1 MPEIKYAK
9 EVYESAGR
17 LVLSEAEGIDLLTE
31 YCVGHIKHNGDLY
44 QGCRDYVSED
54 VLIWTDDRKKWL
66 EKYKIAYEDADKTF
80 NEICG
85 TAAEHLVQKY
95 MKEKRLKIVKE
106 GNTMCNAKLV
116 GIPKSKLGIEI
127 PEGET
132 HRVLFSFREE
142 ICIGFIQ
149 KFCEEFEPEE
159 IYNDEYGL
167 TFLFNLDKDATE
179 YIDMMGYD
187 FAFSMICDMDQKS
200 EGEAVW
206 RAKETETRVLPII
219 RCGNSLAINVTPIC
233 KNMGLNQGDNVKV
246 TIESVDKE

>member
-1 MPEIKYAK
+1 MPGKEYAK

-31 YCVGHIKHNGDLY
+31 YCVGHIRHDGDLL
-44 QGCRDYVSED
+44 QGCKDYVSED
-54 VLIWTDDRKKWL
+54 VLIWTEDREKWL
-66 EKYKIAYEDADKTF
+66 EKYGIEYEDADETF

-95 MKEKRLKIVKE
+95 IKDKRMKIVRE
-106 GNTMCNAKLV
+106 GNTICNAKLMGV
-116 GIPKSKLGIEI
+116 PRSRLGINI

-132 HRVLFSFREE
+132 HRVAFSFREE
-142 ICIGFIQ
+142 IAIGFIQ
-149 KFCEEFEPEE
+149 HFCEEFDPLE

-167 TFLFNLDKDATE
+167 TFLFNLDSDAAE

-187 FAFSMICDMDQKS
+187 FAFAMICDMDQKS
-200 EGEAVW
+200 EEEAVW

-233 KNMGLNQGDNVKV
+233 KNLGLNQGDNVKV
-246 TIESVDKE
+246 TVESVD